1 MKELE
6 KILDEI
12 TNVSNEDIKDDY
24 KRYIIK
30 NLWDLYYSKKDNFI
44 ASEDDEIYIID
55 EKPEINEI
63 DDIKLFSAIENLK
76 INGKVNEEESK
87 IILEWVVSNARKI
100 ISKLGV
106 NIKKNS
112 LDGYC
117 ELAQLITIYPLEQIG
132 LKVTK
137 NTAQNTFSYPLNH
150 AFGTVTFNV
159 SENGENYIRSYLID
173 ITYRQFFKKEKCN
186 KGRYYVYNKPDVGFF
201 VEDVDFARNLMK
213 KGYIEMNAATSKIY
227 GEAFYR
233 TGLEMDDKVN
243 KEINYFQNIL
253 NSKEDYVLTK
263 DNLEGL
269 DINIPKI

>member
-30 NLWDLYYSKKDNFI
+30 NLWELYYSKKDNFI

-63 DDIKLFSAIENLK
+63 DDIKLFSAIKNLK
-76 INGKVNEEESK
+76 VNGKVTEEESK
-87 IILEWVVSNARKI
+87 TILEWVVSNARKI

-132 LKVTK
+132 LTVTK

-159 SENGENYIRSYLID
+159 SENGENYIKSYLID

-186 KGRYYVYNKPDVGFF
+186 RGRYYIYNRPDVGFF
-201 VEDVDFARNLMK
+201 VEDEEFARKLMK
-213 KGYIEMNAATSKIY
+213 KGYIEMNDVTSKIY

-233 TGLEMDDKVN
+233 TGLEMDVKVN
-243 KEINYFQNIL
+243 KEINYFQSIL

-269 DINIPKI
+269 DINIPQI